1 MNTVAQAV
9 QIYEQKLRKNRSVYG
24 SHRKHTGPCRMTD
37 VCRST
42 RSMFYHDVVVSVV
55 FYVELCLSSRAKTAD
70 AKKMIGKADVS
81 SGRGTGGDV

>member
-55 FYVELCLSSRAKTAD
+55 FYV
-70 AKKMIGKADVS
+70 
-81 SGRGTGGDV
+81 

>member
-42 RSMFYHDVVVSVV
+42 LSMFYHDVVVSVV
-55 FYVELCLSSRAKTAD
+55 FYVELCLSSRAKTENQFW
-70 AKKMIGKADVS
+70 KRNWWRCL
-81 SGRGTGGDV
+81 RGGH